1 MSQFGV
7 RSIVEEMRRRL
18 IDIGRGN
25 DLINFEPKPA
35 SKKRIRLIDSSI
47 AMVHA
52 RLAAGVTEIAA
63 EATLATTHGT
73 STTNVPMLPGI
84 IDASG
89 SKGAARPFRRTSRP
103 IVSALPKD
111 DPRYDLVEVNGSDKV
126 LQSDLPQV
134 ELDSR
139 LLTIKRDHE
148 TSLQE
153 TGVGLACVVL
163 GILEWSEDPRSRLVN
178 HSPLLIMPITMD
190 RQVVRNSH
198 VHTIGSDE
206 GEMHTNTA
214 LREALRTDHGIE
226 LPELEEDELPEAYL
240 NRIEHLFGSRPNFTV
255 RHHATVAL
263 MKSMQMVVWRDLDLS
278 RWSEEVSTQHR
289 LLPTLLGVEST
300 SDRTGQFEADHDV
313 ARLMDVSYGS
323 VPPIIYD
330 ADTSQHSAV
339 IDMVNGDDVAI
350 EGPPGSGKSQTIANM
365 IAAAIN
371 QGKKV
376 LFVAEKKTALDV
388 VAGRLRERGFGD
400 LLFEL
405 YSATASKAEVAKSL
419 RKRIHATATP
429 NDPSLIKARSQI
441 RTRTVELRSHLHATT
456 SPLAHGRDLYE
467 EIWTSVSL
475 EAALPDHLV
484 RVSRT
489 IPRHGCTL
497 DDTDA
502 AAMIEEHLASEYEAR
517 RHGRRNDCWL
527 IFPLDANM
535 DIRQVEALASAAA
548 EGFGRLTESVHDQ
561 IRSDWSPT
569 LMQMD
574 ALVGMS
580 AELMTIST
588 GPDLLRLAIQD
599 ERRLRHPIEVTDA
612 RARLDR
618 ECRMIDPSL
627 PDMEPAIVAEMV
639 RTATMHDVFTK
650 GDVFAAIGTTQSA
663 VDRWSETL
671 RRVDRLCGETARHN
685 AARCVSMAAAV
696 LEILNLDRT
705 TIRVGSSSQ
714 DPRWKQRV
722 QALEDEHEKLE
733 REAAA
738 LIRHFREDRVDEVPL
753 SDLEADIAIVAG
765 AGVLGRLG
773 SRYKNARSRLA
784 SLLVRSD
791 VEDEII
797 IRRIREFI
805 DFSAKWASFMN
816 EPTSRRL
823 VPKELWI
830 DDEPRFAEA
839 LSMAEAYA
847 KVASSAL
854 ALGIDISRHSHL
866 DEASALS
873 LRIDAED
880 VVSACSALMEHD
892 SPQTML
898 VQAQDR
904 LEGLR
909 RLQSMCDETGVAS
922 RSRIDLTMMESLL
935 RLKASEQELA
945 AVSDSAPGFADEM
958 RTALRDAEMLDRNSV
973 PQPVLEALL
982 SSECPS
988 DTMGSILSA
997 LAKRA
1002 EDSRKAIRP
1011 LENIVRMTGVSLSDL
1026 CDTDPRHVSDW
1037 KALSRR
1043 LSIFEGSSAPYV
1055 TRLRLERARH
1065 LTSKNGLD
1073 DVVSHL
1079 LEASVPTEVAA
1090 MLYTHAKSRIAAH
1103 EGMMGHAGFAAR
1115 PRPHAKTLDQA
1126 RADIR
1131 DLDSRIQT
1139 LDANQIV
1146 ATCMSDTIRIDGVGK
1161 GPVGEWTQRALVDR
1175 EIEKLKRHVPIRS
1188 LVARAGA
1195 DLRQLKPIWLMS
1207 PSTVAQFLPRDPNMF
1222 DLLVI
1227 DEASQMLPE
1236 YALGAIMRT
1245 RQAVVVGD
1253 RHQMPPN
1260 LGFTRSADGADQESA
1275 EAIEDVESI
1284 LDMANRSFLRRRRLK
1299 WHYRSQHPS
1308 LIAFSN
1314 RQFYDDELVVSP
1326 SASPTAVDL
1335 GVHCHR
1341 VAEPSYRS
1349 GENIGEAEELV
1360 ASLASL
1366 VRSHP
1371 QHSYMIVAMNATQ
1384 TEIISEMVEQLEID
1398 DPEYR
1403 AHKAAHDSETE
1414 KTIVVSLENCQG
1426 HERDIVLVSV
1436 VYGQKSAQDRH
1447 VAQAFAGI
1455 NGSSGHR
1462 RLNVMITR
1470 AKRAVHLF
1478 TSMDASQMSTQS
1490 THRGVQDL
1498 RDYIQYASDGM
1509 TVHDAQGC
1517 EEPDSDFERVVGDA
1531 LRSAGFG
1538 VTFQVGVRGFRIDI
1552 GVSSSPG
1559 HPGFIAGIECDG
1571 AHWHRGLSVRERD
1584 RIRQGVLEGLG
1595 WTIYRIWSTDWYHDP
1610 KAETARLVNW
1620 LKDIQSTH
1628 SHCPDQT
1635 DSSDER
1641 FEEGSIGPS
1650 VSCDGPT
1657 R

>member
-7 RSIVEEMRRRL
+7 RSIVEELRRRL

-47 AMVHA
+47 SIVHA
-52 RLAAGVTEIAA
+52 RLSAGVTEIAA
-63 EATLATTHGT
+63 ETSLTTTYAT

-89 SKGAARPFRRTSRP
+89 TKGAARPFRRTTRP

-111 DPRYDLVEVNGSDKV
+111 DPRYDLVGTKGSDKV

-163 GILEWSEDPRSRLVN
+163 GILEWSEDPRSKLIN
-178 HSPLLIMPITMD
+178 HSPLLVMPITMD
-190 RQVVRNSH
+190 RQVVRNRH

-206 GEMHTNTA
+206 GEMHTNAA

-226 LPELEEDELPEAYL
+226 LPDLEEDEAPDAYL
-240 NRIEHLFGSRPNFTV
+240 DRIEPLFVSRPDFTV
-255 RHHATVAL
+255 RRHATVAL

-278 RWSEEVSTQHR
+278 RWNEGMSTEHR

-300 SDRTGQFEADHDV
+300 SDRTGQFETDHDV
-313 ARLMDVSYGS
+313 AALMDVSYGS

-419 RKRIHATATP
+419 RRRIHATATP
-429 NDPSLIKARSQI
+429 NDPSLMKARSQI
-441 RTRTVELRSHLHATT
+441 RARTVELRSHLHATT

-475 EAALPDHLV
+475 ESTLPDHLV

-489 IPRHGCTL
+489 MPRHGCPL
-497 DDTDA
+497 DVAEAT
-502 AAMIEEHLASEYEAR
+502 AMIEERLASEYDAR
-517 RHGRRNDCWL
+517 RHGQDDDPWR
-527 IFPLDANM
+527 IFPLDPNL
-535 DIRQVEALASAAA
+535 DIRQVEAFASDASD
-548 EGFGRLTESVHDQ
+548 GFGRLVGRLHDEVA
-561 IRSDWSPT
+561 SDWSPT

-580 AELMTIST
+580 AELLSITS
-588 GPDLLRLAIQD
+588 GPDLLRVAIQD
-599 ERRLRHPIEVTDA
+599 ERRLRHPIDLAETLE
-612 RARLDR
+612 RMDR
-618 ECRMIDPSL
+618 ECRRIDPTL
-627 PDMEPAIVAEMV
+627 PDMDPALVAEMV
-639 RTATMHDVFTK
+639 RASAKLDVLSKGDAFASIGTAQSTVDRCTATMMRIDT
-650 GDVFAAIGTTQSA
+650 
-663 VDRWSETL
+663 
-671 RRVDRLCGETARHN
+671 LCGPA
-685 AARCVSMAAAV
+685 AKQDSARCVSMAKAILRI
-696 LEILNLDRT
+696 LELDRT
-705 TIRVGSSSQ
+705 TITVGTSSQ
-714 DPRWKQRV
+714 DPRWKEHV
-722 QALEDEHEKLE
+722 QGLEDQHAILE
-733 REAAA
+733 REAAT
-738 LIRHFREDRVDEVPL
+738 LIRHFHENRVDEVPL
-753 SDLEADIAIVAG
+753 GDLEADVAIVS
-765 AGVLGRLG
+765 GVGLLGRMG
-773 SRYKNARSRLA
+773 SKYKNARERLT
-784 SLLVRSD
+784 SLLVRDD
-791 VEDEII
+791 VEDEIVV
-797 IRRIREFI
+797 RRIREFI

-816 EPTSRRL
+816 EPSSRRL
-823 VPKELWI
+823 MPKELWTN
-830 DDEPRFAEA
+830 DEPRFSEA
-839 LSMAEAYA
+839 LTMAESYRTA
-847 KVASSAL
+847 ASTAL
-854 ALGIDISRHSHL
+854 ALGIDATRYSHL
-866 DEASALS
+866 DETAA
-873 LRIDAED
+873 RNVRMDAED
-880 VVSACSALMEHD
+880 IVSTCSTILEPE

-898 VQAQDR
+898 LHAQER

-909 RLQSMCDETGVAS
+909 GLERLCNETEVAS
-922 RSRIDLTMMESLL
+922 TSRIDLTMMDSLL
-935 RLKASEQELA
+935 RLKASKQEF
-945 AVSDSAPGFADEM
+945 AVASESALGSTEDM

-973 PQPVLEALL
+973 PQPVLEALA
-982 SSECPS
+982 SSPRPGE
-988 DTMGSILSA
+988 TMRSILST
-997 LAKRA
+997 LSTRA
-1002 EDSRKAIRP
+1002 GDARKAIRP

-1037 KALSRR
+1037 KSLSTR
-1043 LSIFEGSSAPYV
+1043 LACFEGNSAPYEA
-1055 TRLRLERARH
+1055 RLRLERARH
-1065 LTSKNGLD
+1065 QIRENGLD
-1073 DVVSHL
+1073 DVVSHM
-1079 LEASVPTEVAA
+1079 LETSVPTEAA
-1090 MLYTHAKSRIAAH
+1090 AALYTHAKSRIAAH
-1103 EGMMGHAGFAAR
+1103 EGMIKHAGFATR
-1115 PRPHAKTLDQA
+1115 PRPHARTLDQA

-1188 LVARAGA
+1188 LVARAAA

-1207 PSTVAQFLPRDPNMF
+1207 PSTVAQFLPRDPDMF

-1260 LGFTRSADGADQESA
+1260 LGFTRSADGADQQSA

-1326 SASPTAVDL
+1326 SASPTAIDL

-1371 QHSYMIVAMNATQ
+1371 QHSYMIVAMNGTQ
-1384 TEIISEMVEQLEID
+1384 AEIISEMVEQLEID

-1436 VYGQKSAQDRH
+1436 VYGQKNAQDRH
-1447 VAQAFAGI
+1447 VSQAFSGI

-1490 THRGVQDL
+1490 TNRGVQDL
-1498 RDYIQYASDGM
+1498 RDYIQYASDGV
-1509 TVHDAQGC
+1509 TVHDAQGR

-1610 KAETARLVNW
+1610 KAETARLVEW
-1620 LKDIQSTH
+1620 LRSIE
-1628 SHCPDQT
+1628 PVR
-1635 DSSDER
+1635 SSDANEHDSEDQG
-1641 FEEGSIGPS
+1641 FGKGSIVS
-1650 VSCDGPT
+1650 AVSCDGPM